1 MKQKPDKFSKFLT
14 VVKIVCQTP
23 IAWRQCLMIIGAG
36 AFILFFAFSLFAQNV
51 PQPQPSPTPEDQKE
65 TADKTN
71 RKDSNVRSD
80 ADSNGPT
87 FEGSWAHGSPAYV
100 FKNLRYDEDWSYL
113 ADPQK
118 RTASFDRFKY
128 ISLGKK
134 GWYLSIGGEIRER
147 YEYLPN
153 EFWGEEP
160 KDTNGFFLQ
169 RYMLHADVH
178 FGSRARIF
186 FQLKSGIESGRKT
199 GARLIDEDRLDVN
212 QAFFDFN
219 FFKES
224 RSAAFFKQ
232 ATLRAGRQELSFGSN
247 RLVSTREG
255 PNVRQSFDGAR
266 LTANIEKWR
275 VDFFAVKPVNSKFG
289 IFDDDSDNTRTFWG
303 AYGVRSFKLLPGGKV
318 DVYYFG
324 FDRKTARF
332 VQSAGDLRA
341 RESRQTFGTRFW
353 GKKGSWDYNNEFI
366 LQTGRFGANR
376 ILAGAVSGEIGYT
389 FENVSLRPRFGLRAD
404 VISGDGNP
412 RDQRLNTFNPLF
424 ASNGYFG
431 DVGLLTPA
439 NLYHLNPSVELRLL
453 RGVSASIDSRLF
465 WRQSTSDGIYRPSLI
480 AVRTGLDSTARYV
493 GFQPS
498 LELKWQVSDHLS
510 LNGIYTYFQPGKFLH
525 ENPPDRPVN
534 FFTVWAQY
542 RF

>member
-1 MKQKPDKFSKFLT
+1 MIFS
-14 VVKIVCQTP
+14 
-23 IAWRQCLMIIGAG
+23 
-36 AFILFFAFSLFAQNV
+36 AFSIFAQE
-51 PQPQPSPTPEDQKE
+51 PPPSPTRENRKESVAENDQ
-65 TADKTN
+65 
-71 RKDSNVRSD
+71 KDSNVRPD
-80 ADSNGPT
+80 ADSKGPT

-113 ADPQK
+113 RDPQK
-118 RTASFDRFKY
+118 RTTSFDRFKY
-128 ISLGKK
+128 ISLGKRN
-134 GWYLSIGGEIRER
+134 WYLSIGGEIRER

-160 KDTNGFFLQ
+160 KDTDGFFLQ
-169 RYMLHADVH
+169 RYMVH
-178 FGSRARIF
+178 FDAHFGTRARVF
-186 FQLKSGIESGRKT
+186 FQIKSGIESGRKT
-199 GARLIDEDRLDVN
+199 GARPIDEDRLDVN

-219 FFKES
+219 FFKE
-224 RSAAFFKQ
+224 RKPTAFFKS
-232 ATLRAGRQELSFGSN
+232 ANLRVGRQEMSFGSN
-247 RLVSTREG
+247 RLVSVREG

-266 LTANIEKWR
+266 FTLGIEKWR
-275 VDFFAVKPVNSKFG
+275 VDVFTVKPVNSKLG
-289 IFDDDSDNTRTFWG
+289 VFDDQSDNTRTFWG
-303 AYGVRSFKLLPGGKV
+303 VYGVRSFKFLPGGKI

-332 VQSAGDLRA
+332 VQTANGGS
-341 RESRQTFGTRFW
+341 ESRQTFGTRLW
-353 GKKGSWDYNNEFI
+353 GAKNGWDYNNEFI

-389 FENVSLRPRFGLRAD
+389 FEDVLLKPRFGLRAD
-404 VISGDGNP
+404 VISGDRNP
-412 RDQRLNTFNPLF
+412 NDRRLNTFNPLF

-439 NLYHLNPSVELRLL
+439 NLYHINPSVELRLL
-453 RGVSASIDSRLF
+453 RGVSASIDSRFF
-465 WRQSTSDGIYRPSLI
+465 WRQTTRDGIYRPGLI
-480 AVRTGLDSTARYV
+480 PVRTGLVSEARYV

-510 LNGIYTYFQPGKFLH
+510 LNGIYTYFQPGGFLH

-542 RF
+542 KF